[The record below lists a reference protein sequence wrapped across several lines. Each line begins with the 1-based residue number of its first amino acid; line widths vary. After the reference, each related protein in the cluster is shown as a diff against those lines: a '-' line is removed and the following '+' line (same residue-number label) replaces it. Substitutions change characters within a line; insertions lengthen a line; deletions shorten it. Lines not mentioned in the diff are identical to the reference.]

1 MSDER
6 FDLDEVAS
14 WLRAAQG
21 IVILTGAGIST
32 ESGIPDFRGP
42 QGVWTKNPD
51 AEKAATLQHYVS
63 DPEVRIRSWQLRLTS
78 GMWDAEPNAGHRA
91 LADLQGRAPLHLL
104 VTQNVDGLHH
114 AAGNDPDRI
123 VEIHG
128 NVREVTCLSCRWR
141 GPMAETLE
149 RVRAGEAD
157 PACRSCGGIL
167 KSSTISFG
175 ENLVATDLDRAR
187 RASAGCDVFL
197 ALGTSLTV
205 FPVAQLPEYARANR
219 ARLVVVN
226 AQPTPFDDAA
236 AAVSRQQLGS
246 LLPALVAAV

>member
-1 MSDER
+1 
-6 FDLDEVAS
+6 
-14 WLRAAQG
+14 
-21 IVILTGAGIST
+21 
-32 ESGIPDFRGP
+32 
-42 QGVWTKNPD
+42 
-51 AEKAATLQHYVS
+51 
-63 DPEVRIRSWQLRLTS
+63 
-78 GMWDAEPNAGHRA
+78 
-91 LADLQGRAPLHLL
+91 
-104 VTQNVDGLHH
+104 
-114 AAGNDPDRI
+114 
-123 VEIHG
+123 
-128 NVREVTCLSCRWR
+128 
-141 GPMAETLE
+141 MAETLE

-175 ENLVATDLDRAR
+175 ENLVATDLDRAQ
-187 RASAGCDVFL
+187 RAAAGCDVFL

-205 FPVAQLPEYARANR
+205 FPVAQLPEHARANR